1 MDKRK
6 CSIIER
12 WLNEKNPV
20 GISGDEKIVFTE
32 EEKAEM
38 LRKIRKIDDV
48 EAYLDERFGSC
59 SEKSPRS

>member
-20 GISGDEKIVFTE
+20 GISGDEKIVFSE
-32 EEKAEM
+32 EEKAEI

-48 EAYLDERFGSC
+48 EAYMNERFGSC
-59 SEKSPRS
+59 SEKSPGS

>member
-12 WLNEKNPV
+12 WLNEKKPV
-20 GISGDEKIVFTE
+20 GISGDEKIVFSE
-32 EEKAEM
+32 EEKAEI

-48 EAYLDERFGSC
+48 EAYMNERFGSC
-59 SEKSPRS
+59 SEKSPGS